1 MKGREQNTHCLF
13 CRIAARE
20 QPANVIYAD
29 DDVVAFRDMHPK
41 YRVHLLVIP
50 TAHLSGVQELEEEHD
65 ALAGKLLR
73 VGAELARREGIADA
87 GFRLLTNQ
95 GPDAGQVVDH
105 LHLHVLGGEPLR
117 GI

>member
-1 MKGREQNTHCLF
+1 MQMNNCLF
-13 CRIAARE
+13 CRIAAHE
-20 QPANVIYAD
+20 QAADIVYEDDEVI
-29 DDVVAFRDMHPK
+29 AFRDIHPK

-50 TAHLSGVQELEEEHD
+50 KMHLSGVQELKEQHD

-73 VGAELARREGIADA
+73 VGAALAEKENIADA

-95 GPDAGQVVDH
+95 GPDAGQVVHH

-117 GI
+117 GL